1 MKEKLNV
8 VTPFQLNWL
17 YSLYNDSDARNTY
30 LDTSERKLVSDILQN
45 YYYTE
50 RERVVLNEITKY
62 YTVRIEQNKKQSIWP
77 VIKQQEYRR
86 F

>member
-62 YTVRIEQNKKQSIWP
+62 YTVRIEQNKKQNIWP